1 MSLPA
6 QTTFKDSSS
15 VGQSRSISCQSF
27 SKESEFNSDEEMS
40 EVKELTKEFVLR
52 QPLPTYP
59 PRAPKA
65 SAGRYKHGLAYA
77 PCPGRFRVRHGF
89 QV

>member
-1 MSLPA
+1 MSISP
-6 QTTFKDSSS
+6 QN
-15 VGQSRSISCQSF
+15 RSISCQSF
-27 SKESEFNSDEEMS
+27 SKESGQNSDEEIS
-40 EVKELTKEFVLR
+40 EVKEITKEFVLR

-59 PRAPKA
+59 QLVPKETA
-65 SAGRYKHGLAYA
+65 MRGLAYA